1 MFQSDFL
8 DKRGSDHRPVLI
20 RLIEA
25 QENYRG
31 WFRFDRRFL
40 EVDGV
45 QANVINA
52 WEFAS
57 SGSHVSVTNCLKVCR
72 RSLSGLKKQ
81 TNMNSRDK
89 ILTAEAALECEQ
101 SAFHQSTER
110 IRFLKQELMKAH
122 REEEIY
128 WWQKSKD
135 KWLHRGDKNS
145 RFFHNSVKAA
155 RGRNTIDKLTNAAGV
170 EVFTEAAKGE
180 VALEYFS
187 GLFKS
192 SNPAPLTTW
201 FGDMQPRVT
210 DQMNVEL
217 MRPVSAKEIKEA
229 MFSINPSKAP
239 GPDGMS
245 AIFFQKF
252 WTTIEAQVVR
262 EVKRFF
268 LYGILPKEWNYTHL
282 CLIPKI
288 PEPKTISDLRPV
300 SLCSVVYKIVSKIM
314 VKRLQPWMPEI
325 ISPTQSAFVS
335 ERLMTDNTTIA
346 HELIHS
352 LGESRS
358 EASQYMMVKTDMSKA
373 YNRVEWGYLRSL
385 LVALGFDSKWVQL
398 VMKCVSTV
406 TYSVLIN
413 DQPHGMI
420 IPQRGLRQGDP
431 LSPFLFVLCTEGLA
445 HLLSQSERDGNITG
459 M

>member
-1 MFQSDFL
+1 MVQEVPVFQSDFL

-45 QANVINA
+45 QANVINV

-262 EVKRFF
+262 EVQRFF

-288 PEPKTISDLRPV
+288 PEPKTISELRPI

-335 ERLMTDNTTIA
+335 ERLMTDDTTIA
-346 HELIHS
+346 HELFTPWEKAV
-352 LGESRS
+352 LKRLNTWWSR
-358 EASQYMMVKTDMSKA
+358 QICRKHT
-373 YNRVEWGYLRSL
+373 
-385 LVALGFDSKWVQL
+385 
-398 VMKCVSTV
+398 TV
-406 TYSVLIN
+406 LSGATYV
-413 DQPHGMI
+413 P
-420 IPQRGLRQGDP
+420 
-431 LSPFLFVLCTEGLA
+431 C
-445 HLLSQSERDGNITG
+445 
-459 M
+459 